1 MTTETITAKCAGPD
15 EEPAPDPRTGLAT
28 VNEVRLV
35 GRLSSAATDR
45 ELPSGD
51 VITTFRVVVHRP
63 EGAKGR
69 GRFDALECHTWSR
82 RVRRAAHGWAVD
94 DVVEVRGALRRR
106 FYRAAGRLQSMTEVE
121 VFSGRVVRRR
131 GGG

>member
-1 MTTETITAKCAGPD
+1 MTTKTITAECAD
-15 EEPAPDPRTGLAT
+15 LDVEPATDPRTGLAT

-35 GRLSSAATDR
+35 GRLSAAAADR
-45 ELPSGD
+45 DLPSGD
-51 VITTFRVVVHRP
+51 VITTFRVVVYRP
-63 EGAKGR
+63 EGAKGH

-82 RVRRAAHGWAVD
+82 RVGRAAHGWGVD

-106 FYRAAGRLQSMTEVE
+106 FFRAEGRLQSMTEVE